1 MSGGPLRLS
10 GDGPVQLPLDEA
22 IQCMRCG
29 FCLAVCPTYQ
39 MTGLE
44 TQSPRGRIQLVRSAA
59 EGLLDPAAMLPALD
73 LCIGCRACEPACPA
87 GVSYGRILEESRAE
101 LEPRRP
107 RPFLERLVWRVA
119 LRGLL
124 GRPGGIRLSR
134 WLYRLY
140 RGLGLQWLV
149 RQTRLLERLVPPL
162 GEMEAVLPGKAG
174 RRRSRARVEG
184 VRGGPRLRVAF
195 FQGCVQEIALRHV
208 NEAAVRV
215 LEAAGC
221 QVLFPS
227 GQGCCG
233 AVHTHMGEREAARAQ
248 ARRNIEAFEAL
259 KADLIVS
266 VAGGCGAALKEYPQW
281 FAGDPQWEAR
291 AQAFS
296 SRCRDFTELVDQLPL
311 PEMAPFEAVV
321 TYQDSCHLRNVQ
333 KVVDPPRRL
342 LQQVPGLRYVELP
355 GAAQCCG
362 AGGVYTLTQPAMSRE
377 ILDAKMAQVVEVG
390 ASVLA
395 VANTPC
401 HLQLLAGA
409 RRLAQGQVAGGLK
422 APRVTVLHVAEIL
435 DQALRGRASA

>member
-1 MSGGPLRLS
+1 MSGGPLRLAGS
-10 GDGPVQLPLDEA
+10 GPLALPLEEA

-39 MTGLE
+39 RTGVE
-44 TQSPRGRIQLVRSAA
+44 SQSPRGRVHLVRSAA
-59 EGLLDPAAMLPALD
+59 QGLLEPEAILPALD
-73 LCIGCRACEPACPA
+73 LCIGCRACEVACPA
-87 GVSYGRILEESRAE
+87 GVPYGRILEESRAA

-107 RPFLERLVWRVA
+107 RPFFHRLLWRVA

-124 GRPGGIRLSR
+124 GRPGGIRLSG

-140 RGLGLQWLV
+140 QAVGIQWLV
-149 RQTRLLERLVPPL
+149 RRTGILQRLSPSLA
-162 GEMEAVLPGKAG
+162 EMEAVLPG
-174 RRRSRARVEG
+174 RRSRWTSRASGRTVEG
-184 VRGGPRLRVAF
+184 CRPKVAF
-195 FQGCVQEIALRHV
+195 FQGCVQEIVLRHV

-221 QVLFPS
+221 EVVFPA

-233 AVHTHMGEREAARAQ
+233 AVHTHLGDREAALAQ
-248 ARRNIEAFEAL
+248 ARRNIRAFEA
-259 KADLIVS
+259 ADADWIVS
-266 VAGGCGAALKEYPQW
+266 IAGGCGAALKEYAQW
-281 FAGDPQWEAR
+281 FAGDPRWEAR

-296 SRCRDFTELVDQLPL
+296 SRCRDFTELMDELPL
-311 PEMAPFEAVV
+311 PDMAPFEAVV

-342 LQQVPGLRYVELP
+342 LQRVPGLTYVELP
-355 GAAQCCG
+355 GAGQCCG

-377 ILDAKMAQVVEVG
+377 ILDAKMAQVAQVG

-401 HLQLLAGA
+401 HLQLLVGA
-409 RRLAQGQVAGGLK
+409 RRLARSADGAGAK
-422 APRVTVLHVAEIL
+422 TARIEVLHVAEIL
-435 DQALRGRASA
+435 DRALRGRTA

>member
-1 MSGGPLRLS
+1 MSEGPLRLAGGGS
-10 GDGPVQLPLDEA
+10 LALPLEDA

-39 MTGLE
+39 RTSVE
-44 TQSPRGRIQLVRSAA
+44 SQSPRGRVHLVRSAA
-59 EGLLDPAAMLPALD
+59 EGLLEPEAILPALD
-73 LCIGCRACEPACPA
+73 LCIGCRACEVACPA
-87 GVSYGRILEESRAE
+87 GVPYGRILEESRAA

-107 RPFLERLVWRVA
+107 RPFLQRLLWRAA

-124 GRPGGIRLSR
+124 GRPGGLRFSR
-134 WLYRLY
+134 WLYGLY
-140 RGLGLQWLV
+140 QALGIQWLV
-149 RQTRLLERLVPPL
+149 RRTGILERLAPPL
-162 GEMEAVLPGKAG
+162 AEMEAVLPGRGTRPPAQAKG
-174 RRRSRARVEG
+174 RAQGGRS
-184 VRGGPRLRVAF
+184 PRVAF
-195 FQGCVQEIALRHV
+195 FRGCVQEIVLRHV

-221 QVLFPS
+221 QVVFPA

-233 AVHTHMGEREAARAQ
+233 AVHTHLGDREAALAQ
-248 ARRNIEAFEAL
+248 ARRNIEAFEGVE
-259 KADLIVS
+259 ADWIVS
-266 VAGGCGAALKEYPQW
+266 IAGGCGAALKEYAQW

-333 KVVDPPRRL
+333 KVIDPPRRL
-342 LQQVPGLRYVELP
+342 LQRVPGLKYVELP
-355 GAAQCCG
+355 GAGQCCG
-362 AGGVYTLTQPAMSRE
+362 AGGVYTLTQPVMSRE
-377 ILDAKMAQVVEVG
+377 ILDAKMAQVAEVG

-401 HLQLLAGA
+401 HLQLLVGA
-409 RRLAQGQVAGGLK
+409 RRLSRSRGAGEAGT
-422 APRVTVLHVAEIL
+422 PRVQVLHVAEIL
-435 DQALRGRASA
+435 DRALRGRPA